1 MNQDEMY
8 QKLEAS
14 EEMLKKL
21 QKSRLELENTICA
34 LQHKIVQ
41 RRAELKFSAQKTQ
54 FELSLFMLGFE
65 REDAI
70 RACENTLNV
79 YYQNPEINRLF
90 IAYTLGVQDGR
101 TEDMKTKK

>member
-8 QKLEAS
+8 KDLEEADIKI
-14 EEMLKKL
+14 EAL
-21 QKSRLELENTICA
+21 QKKRVELDKTICA
-34 LQHKIVQ
+34 LQHKIVE
-41 RRAELKFSAQKTQ
+41 RRAEIKLSAQKTQ
-54 FELSLFMLGFE
+54 FESSLFILGFE

-79 YYQNPEINRLF
+79 YYQNLEINRLF

-101 TEDMKTKK
+101 TEDQRKGV

>member
-8 QKLEAS
+8 KDLEEADS
-14 EEMLKKL
+14 RIESLQKKL
-21 QKSRLELENTICA
+21 VELDKTICA

-41 RRAELKFSAQKTQ
+41 RRAEIKLSAQKMQ
-54 FELSLFMLGFE
+54 FESSLFMLGFE

-70 RACENTLNV
+70 RANNNTLNI

-90 IAYTLGVQDGR
+90 IAYTIGVQDGR
-101 TEDMKTKK
+101 TKDMRTKK

>member
-1 MNQDEMY
+1 MGNYKY
-8 QKLEAS
+8 QTLEAS
-14 EEMLKKL
+14 EQRISEL
-21 QKSRLELENTICA
+21 QRSRAELDKRICA

-41 RRAELKFSAQKTQ
+41 RRAELKLSAQKTQ
-54 FELSLFMLGFE
+54 FESSLFILGFE

-79 YYQNPEINRLF
+79 YYQNLEINRLF

-101 TEDMKTKK
+101 TEDQRKGV

>member
-41 RRAELKFSAQKTQ
+41 RRADLKLSTKKTQ
-54 FELSLFMLGFE
+54 FESSLFMLGFE

-70 RACENTLNV
+70 RANNNTLNI

-90 IAYTLGVQDGR
+90 IAYTIGVQDGR
-101 TEDMKTKK
+101 TKDMRTKK

>member
-1 MNQDEMY
+1 MNQDEIY
-8 QKLEAS
+8 RDLEEADAKIES
-14 EEMLKKL
+14 L
-21 QKSRLELENTICA
+21 QKKRVELDETICA

-54 FELSLFMLGFE
+54 FESSLFMLGFE

-70 RACENTLNV
+70 RSCDNTLNV